1 MRYSCKYAKP
11 KIGQKVVGTIM
22 NLIGDSDKCTIM
34 SEVEGSE
41 LICIT
46 KEIDM
51 QRFKL
56 QTELKSSDDDS
67 DHDSEDSVFERDQ
80 NQKEVTLF
88 DQEKNRNLKKGSR
101 IKLQITDVQ
110 VSEETLILVATLL

>member
-1 MRYSCKYAKP
+1 
-11 KIGQKVVGTIM
+11 M
-22 NLIGDSDKCTIM
+22 NIIGDSDKCTIM

-46 KEIDM
+46 KEINM

-80 NQKEVTLF
+80 NQKEVTLV

-110 VSEETLILVATLL
+110 VSEETLILEATLL